1 MVYLAQERNQQ
12 AHLHS
17 VLPCH
22 LQLLLVEDL
31 HYRLL
36 RLKHSLE
43 LLLHFRVLLAEDF
56 LLQVLLHQELVSIP
70 RALRLQGSRPWPLQ
84 V

>member
-1 MVYLAQERNQQ
+1 VVYLAQERDRQ
-12 AHLHS
+12 AHLHL

-36 RLKHSLE
+36 QLKHSLE
-43 LLLHFRVLLAEDF
+43 LLLHFRVRLAEQF
-56 LLQVLLHQELVSIP
+56 LLRVLLHQVLVSMH
-70 RALRLQGSRPWPLQ
+70 RVLRQQGSPSWPLR